1 MDAYS
6 TLDRSNGAIEF
17 GLANHV
23 KTWVFGP
30 LCLRLV
36 GYYPGQLPEPRGP
49 EAILFPPAAVR
60 GCTRQRAAPAPTL
73 ADLASAFEFWAP
85 RGSAGKGAEQEIAET
100 LTLGFKMF
108 SSCWPQPAGRE
119 SSFATRIPCQPAA
132 AGSLRTF

>member
-49 EAILFPPAAVR
+49 EAILFQPPVVR
-60 GCTRQRAAPAPTL
+60 GRARQRAAPALTL
-73 ADLASAFEFWAP
+73 ADLASAFEF
-85 RGSAGKGAEQEIAET
+85 R
-100 LTLGFKMF
+100 
-108 SSCWPQPAGRE
+108 
-119 SSFATRIPCQPAA
+119 A
-132 AGSLRTF
+132 AGPNRTSGIELVESN